1 MSEKHANFIQAS
13 EGGSAADVRAVIEAV
28 RARVAEATG
37 YQLRSEVRLV
47 GFDDADP
54 MSFDDRLGVGE

>member
-1 MSEKHANFIQAS
+1 M
-13 EGGSAADVRAVIEAV
+13 EAV
-28 RARVAEATG
+28 RARVADETG

-54 MSFDDRLGVGE
+54 TSFDPEPVVRREVR